1 MAMIFSSPKNFK
13 RGRLI
18 NNRYRP
24 VDLMIGIGA
33 VIITLGLELLY
44 LVGMNGRDPW
54 TAAVLVLPAAIGVTM
69 LVPFKIYH
77 NLMELGHLY
86 LIYLGCRKRW
96 IWEGVYKYDVLSKKE
111 PDDKA

>member
-33 VIITLGLELLY
+33 VIITLGLEGSSST
-44 LVGMNGRDPW
+44 LVGNRND
-54 TAAVLVLPAAIGVTM
+54 
-69 LVPFKIYH
+69 
-77 NLMELGHLY
+77 E
-86 LIYLGCRKRW
+86 
-96 IWEGVYKYDVLSKKE
+96 
-111 PDDKA
+111 